1 MPGAAILPA
10 TIIKGKLYFLF
21 GKENKFEKTAPGF
34 SDFGGG
40 IEKGEEPYEASIR
53 EACEEMTGFLGNE
66 KEVKSLMEKHGTYKL
81 EIENYTSFI
90 FPLHYEPQLEKY
102 YNNNQKYLQRKLPDS
117 VFKTT
122 RIFEKEEIRW
132 IKADDLKKMRHKF
145 RHFYRY
151 MVDLLYNEQF
161 KIKSFISKGLKKG
174 KNIKTKKQKFF
185 VKNTKTIKNKKTIKK

>member
-1 MPGAAILPA
+1 MPGSAILPA
-10 TIIKGKLYFLF
+10 TIINGKLYFLF
-21 GKENKFEKTAPGF
+21 GKENKFEKSAPGF

-40 IEKGEEPYEASIR
+40 MEKGEKPYEAAIR

-66 KEVKSLMEKHGTYKL
+66 KEVKSLMEKHGTYKV

-90 FPLHYEPQLEKY
+90 FPLQYDPQLAKY
-102 YNNNQKYLQRKLPDS
+102 YNNNQKYLQRKLPDN

-145 RHFYRY
+145 RHFYRF
-151 MVDLLYNEQF
+151 MVDLLYNEQ
-161 KIKSFISKGLKKG
+161 KQIKSFIQKAIKK
-174 KNIKTKKQKFF
+174 
-185 VKNTKTIKNKKTIKK
+185 KTIFTKRKRKSLVKNKKSRKNKK